1 MIRKTGHT
9 CRIQNKT
16 IRSLPYFLIC
26 LFLTGLF
33 SGCST
38 SSFLQR
44 HYTPGVFV
52 QHRAPVPADGTELA
66 ETVDTKATNQ
76 MLLKPEPGI
85 QNPEK
90 ISPTL
95 VRTEVESV
103 AVEPGEARIKADKKW
118 MVLKRIM
125 PDASKGFFER
135 KSEKGLVIGH
145 HKDQENK
152 LMPEGDAEDEAGTSF
167 TQGMSAIIFF
177 ALSILVYLVLKH
189 TAFVGIQ
196 AAALLSALHIFF
208 IFCAVVLFII
218 GIAAVVYGVKAI
230 RHARAQGSPVPP
242 KAIIGMVLAIAS
254 VLLLL
259 LFASL
264 VLVL

>member
-1 MIRKTGHT
+1 MIRITGNT

-16 IRSLPYFLIC
+16 IWSLPYFLIC

-44 HYTPGVFV
+44 QYTPGVFV
-52 QHRAPVPADGTELA
+52 QHRAHVPAAGSELA

-76 MLLKPEPGI
+76 MLLKPEAGI

-90 ISPTL
+90 ISPPL
-95 VRTEVESV
+95 VRTETKPQTVQ
-103 AVEPGEARIKADKKW
+103 PGNTRIQADKKW
-118 MVLKRIM
+118 MVLKRIL
-125 PDASKGFFER
+125 PDPYMGFFER
-135 KSEKGLVIGH
+135 KPEKGIVMSQS
-145 HKDQENK
+145 KDQKNK
-152 LMPEGDAEDEAGTSF
+152 VSPVDGADDEAGTSF

-177 ALSILVYLVLKH
+177 ALSILVYVVLKH

-218 GIAAVVYGVKAI
+218 GFAAVVYGVKAI